1 MSAASEANKTGP
13 QTKKFQ
19 KGERRVPHHSQKA
32 KKWYP
37 VDDEKQPKK
46 VSDHSL
52 TSVVCGAYRSGFGFY
67 LNFFARGHDQR

>member
-19 KGERRVPHHSQKA
+19 KGERTVPHHSQKA

-46 VSDHSL
+46 VSDHDLSA
-52 TSVVCGAYRSGFGFY
+52 VVHGAVGLESRFIAPDHGQ
-67 LNFFARGHDQR
+67 H